1 MDEYSTSPPIG
12 VQDKGHDSWRRI
24 DLKAERPEGVRT
36 VHEDITQPHRLG
48 KSGETES
55 PLGRHAETISQ
66 LRHGHVTELFGR
78 VAHRSIRSQPA
89 SQDDACQCQRRHLG
103 ASHKVG
109 EHVTHPPTR
118 APGRGVP
125 RRLVERFDLVG
136 ELET

>member
-103 ASHKVG
+103 ASH
-109 EHVTHPPTR
+109 
-118 APGRGVP
+118 
-125 RRLVERFDLVG
+125 
-136 ELET
+136 